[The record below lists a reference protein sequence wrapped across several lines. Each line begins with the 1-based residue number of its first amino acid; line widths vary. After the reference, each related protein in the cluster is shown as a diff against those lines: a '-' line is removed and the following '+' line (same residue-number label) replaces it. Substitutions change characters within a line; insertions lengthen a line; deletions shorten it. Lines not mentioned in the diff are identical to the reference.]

1 MFSKIF
7 PVVAGIIIG
16 AAINWVFMSFTF
28 DYRIAENENDIQD
41 VMGFLDSMDSRVS
54 KLESETLGE
63 INARLASIETS
74 INYLRD
80 ANNGTRPK

>member
-1 MFSKIF
+1 MDTKIFSKIF
-7 PVVAGIIIG
+7 PLVAAMIVG

-28 DYRIAENENDIQD
+28 DYRIAENEDNIEDLTGFID
-41 VMGFLDSMDSRVS
+41 VMDGRVA

-74 INYLRD
+74 INFLR
-80 ANNGTRPK
+80 GIQ

>member
-1 MFSKIF
+1 M
-7 PVVAGIIIG
+7 VAGIIIG

-28 DYRIAENENDIQD
+28 DYRITENEGDIEE
-41 VMGFLDSMDSRVS
+41 VIGFLDGLDGRVT

-74 INYLRD
+74 INFLR
-80 ANNGTRPK
+80 GIQ